1 MFELTRSLS
10 FKRLLSA
17 RERERASEVRG
28 RMDGRMDAR
37 RYSNVRHVE
46 SRFPFEF
53 RPCSIDNSGPE
64 REDGGGAVP
73 DAA

>member
-1 MFELTRSLS
+1 
-10 FKRLLSA
+10 
-17 RERERASEVRG
+17 
-28 RMDGRMDAR
+28 MDGRMDAR

>member
-1 MFELTRSLS
+1 
-10 FKRLLSA
+10 
-17 RERERASEVRG
+17 
-28 RMDGRMDAR
+28 MDGRMDAR

-53 RPCSIDNSGPE
+53 RPCSIDNLGPE

>member
-17 RERERASEVRG
+17 RERASEVRG

-53 RPCSIDNSGPE
+53 RPCSIDNLGPE